1 MPRFCCTLSYDDDD
15 EMSFENDG
23 SDAGTQEKEQLRL
36 EGNEEEV
43 ANLTE
48 INREFETN
56 YMPKDA
62 YEPVV
67 PEVAKLEHSNNFMR
81 IKDLQKTYDTGF
93 KAVRGIN
100 LKLYMDQIF
109 VLLGH
114 NGAGKTS
121 TIQLLTGLYTPT

>member
-1 MPRFCCTLSYDDDD
+1 M
-15 EMSFENDG
+15 
-23 SDAGTQEKEQLRL
+23 
-36 EGNEEEV
+36 
-43 ANLTE
+43 TE

-121 TIQLLTGLYTPT
+121 TIQLLTGLYTPTQGEAECFGVNMFEEVD

>member
-23 SDAGTQEKEQLRL
+23 SDVGTQEKEQLRL

-81 IKDLQKTYDTGF
+81 IKDL
-93 KAVRGIN
+93 
-100 LKLYMDQIF
+100 
-109 VLLGH
+109 
-114 NGAGKTS
+114 
-121 TIQLLTGLYTPT
+121 